1 MNDSRKRNLILN
13 SQINERYYGG
23 LIMKKLAL
31 GVILVIMILS
41 PIYGVS
47 GFAIT
52 YGETTYANSDMKNSM
67 NSYFQSKTSKNVSD
81 ATSKVVTASEVNAI
95 STNITGRTYP
105 SSQIFSCAMVD
116 LSYNQGINVVVDTSK
131 ITVVTPK
138 MYANALKSTG
148 INNGYVV
155 VSSPVSASGEAAL
168 AGVLKSYE
176 IAVGTPIPDQAK
188 KAATEELHTETQIV
202 NQTGQN
208 PDKIADL
215 FSKAMDQVQNQNI
228 QDPVQI
234 KVIVVNIANSMNI
247 NLTDQQAQQ
256 IADSL
261 ANSQQAQGSL
271 SDFKSK
277 LQNVTNQATQSG
289 GIIDQI
295 MNYLQSIFNYLSS
308 LISGH

>member
-1 MNDSRKRNLILN
+1 MIDKHTMVVVMKR
-13 SQINERYYGG
+13 
-23 LIMKKLAL
+23 
-31 GVILVIMILS
+31 LVIGIIVTLMIIS
-41 PIYGVS
+41 PIYAVS

-52 YGETTYANSDMKNSM
+52 YGETTYANADWKNSM
-67 NSYFQSKTSKNVSD
+67 NTYFQSKTSKNIND
-81 ATSKVVTASEVNAI
+81 ATSKVITASEVNAI

-105 SSQIFSCAMVD
+105 SSEIFSCAMVD
-116 LSYNQGINVVVDTSK
+116 LSYNQGINVIVDTSK

-155 VSSPVSASGEAAL
+155 VSSPVSATGEAAL

-188 KAATEELHTETQIV
+188 KAATEELYTETQIV

-215 FSKAMDQVQNQNI
+215 FSKSMDQVQSQNL
-228 QDPVQI
+228 QDPAQI
-234 KVIVVNIANSMNI
+234 KVIVINIANNMNI

-261 ANSQQAQGSL
+261 ANSQQAQAGL
-271 SDFKSK
+271 TDFKSK
-277 LQNVTNQATQSG
+277 LQNITNQAVQSG
-289 GIIDQI
+289 GIVDQI
-295 MNYLQSIFNYLSS
+295 MSFLQGIFNYLSNLLPS
-308 LISGH
+308 R

>member
-1 MNDSRKRNLILN
+1 MKSLDTNPTNYIEDIMVVV
-13 SQINERYYGG
+13 
-23 LIMKKLAL
+23 MKKLAL
-31 GVILVIMILS
+31 GLILVIMMLS
-41 PIYGVS
+41 PVYSVS

-52 YGETTYANSDMKNSM
+52 YGETTYANADWKNSM
-67 NSYFQSKTSKNVSD
+67 NSYFQSKTSKNISD

-116 LSYNQGINVVVDTSK
+116 LSYNQGINVIVDTSK

-138 MYANALKSTG
+138 MYANTLKSTG

-168 AGVLKSYE
+168 AGVLESYE

-188 KAATEELHTETQIV
+188 KAATEELYTETQIV

-215 FSKAMDQVQNQNI
+215 FSKALDQVQNQNL
-228 QDPVQI
+228 QDPTQI
-234 KVIVVNIANSMNI
+234 KVIVVNVANSMNI

-256 IADSL
+256 IANSL
-261 ANSQQAQGSL
+261 ANSQQAQSSL
-271 SDFKSK
+271 TDFKNK

-295 MNYLQSIFNYLSS
+295 MNYLQGIFNYLSS
-308 LISGH
+308 LISGK